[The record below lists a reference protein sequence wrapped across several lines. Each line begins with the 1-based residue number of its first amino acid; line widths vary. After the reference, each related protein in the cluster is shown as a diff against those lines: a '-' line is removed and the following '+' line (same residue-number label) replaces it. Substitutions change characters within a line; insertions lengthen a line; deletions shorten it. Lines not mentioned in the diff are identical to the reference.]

1 MKRILLVILDSIT
14 AIVLGLAAFGCFL
27 QAFNLW

>member
-14 AIVLGLAAFGCFL
+14 AIVLGLAAFGCVVL
-27 QAFNLW
+27 AFDLW